1 MHVIYSEETCKRWGN
16 KAGDGE
22 EAEQEWAQVKAH
34 LGLITGGSGVQTVS
48 SSCTLKQGDEAL
60 QPCLCQS
67 LATPAEVAPQ
77 SKTSLQRQSQV

>member
-34 LGLITGGSGVQTVS
+34 LGLITGGSGRSINALYIYSKGKMSESDKRQERMDTQWQETVW
-48 SSCTLKQGDEAL
+48 
-60 QPCLCQS
+60 S
-67 LATPAEVAPQ
+67 L
-77 SKTSLQRQSQV
+77 

>member
-34 LGLITGGSGVQTVS
+34 LGLITGGSGWSINALYIYSKGKMSESDKRQERMDTQWQETVW
-48 SSCTLKQGDEAL
+48 
-60 QPCLCQS
+60 S
-67 LATPAEVAPQ
+67 L
-77 SKTSLQRQSQV
+77 